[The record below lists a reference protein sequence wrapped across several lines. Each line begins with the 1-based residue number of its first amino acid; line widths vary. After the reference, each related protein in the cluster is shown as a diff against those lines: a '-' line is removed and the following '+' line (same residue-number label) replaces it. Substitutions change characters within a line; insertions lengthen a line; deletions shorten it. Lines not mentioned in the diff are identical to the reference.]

1 MESHTENKF
10 WIRPEDADHPKLDRL
25 RRAIIVDVGPADD
38 VSFPWV
44 VWGTGLSRTWLIE
57 KLESGGQVLIMP
69 PWMDGGF
76 AGLPPVRLVESPKTT
91 LQLDDLAYTVSASF
105 AVDPSPAWREQ
116 GSFSNSK
123 LAWLV
128 SHEPYAGSG
137 QAWLS
142 TAELLVAS
150 PSTRPREARMLT
162 IAIAEHLTGFCR
174 RKKTAVATDV
184 VETEEPTEFLVSDIP
199 YLLAAAGLTGE
210 SNTDQAAQFISRKI
224 GVEPNIDQIEKIFSH
239 PSVTT
244 ELAKPV
250 GSRHQIAQAIDS
262 LGYRSFR
269 LEIEETCH
277 E

>member
-1 MESHTENKF
+1 
-10 WIRPEDADHPKLDRL
+10 
-25 RRAIIVDVGPADD
+25 
-38 VSFPWV
+38 
-44 VWGTGLSRTWLIE
+44 
-57 KLESGGQVLIMP
+57 
-69 PWMDGGF
+69 MDGGF

-91 LQLDDLAYTVSASF
+91 LQLGDIAFTVSASF
-105 AVDPSPAWREQ
+105 AVDPSPAWRER

-123 LAWLV
+123 FAWLV

-137 QAWLS
+137 QAWLT

-150 PSTRPREARMLT
+150 PSTRPREARTLT
-162 IAIAEHLTGFCR
+162 IAIADYLTGFCR
-174 RKKTAVATDV
+174 RKPPVVATDL
-184 VETEEPTEFLVSDIP
+184 VETAEPTEFSVSDVP
-199 YLLAAAGLTGE
+199 YLLAAAGLIGE
-210 SNTDQAAQFISRKI
+210 SNTEQAAQFISRKI
-224 GVEPNIDQIEKIFSH
+224 GVEPDMDHIEKIFSH